1 MLMHHYKKAL
11 FITWRDV
18 GAVAGTGDNNV
29 GLICGVERFTCTK
42 GKYTFCCKMLLV

>member
-18 GAVAGTGDNNV
+18 GAVAGAGDNYV
-29 GLICGVERFTCTK
+29 GLICGVKRFTCAED
-42 GKYTFCCKMLLV
+42 YMENE